1 MKKNTDLLIEKL
13 LNDGKFL
20 PTTILIIKMMHDYKE
35 LNEYLGFYVRI
46 LEALKNNE
54 KVDEIEKEH
63 FLALHF
69 SSVQAYN
76 TVFSGKAE

>member
-1 MKKNTDLLIEKL
+1 MKTNTDKIIDKL
-13 LNDGKFL
+13 LNDGNFL

-46 LEALKNNE
+46 LEAIKNNE

-63 FLALHF
+63 FLAIHF
-69 SSVQAYN
+69 SSIKAYN
-76 TVFSGKAE
+76 SVLGVKSI